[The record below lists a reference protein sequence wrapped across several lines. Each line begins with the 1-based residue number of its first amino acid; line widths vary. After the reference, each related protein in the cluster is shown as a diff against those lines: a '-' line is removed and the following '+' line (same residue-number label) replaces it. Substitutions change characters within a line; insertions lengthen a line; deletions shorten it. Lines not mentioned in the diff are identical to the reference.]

1 MLGAV
6 AMNIMLTLGSVLFV
20 GFIGTVATYPE
31 ISTWP
36 LIAVTAVVALIVGIG
51 GYPISYTTWLA
62 VDLAM
67 HTLEPDEI
75 ADAQRYLESQVHTQ

>member
-36 LIAVTAVVALIVGIG
+36 LITVTAVVALIVGIG

-67 HTLEPDEI
+67 HALEPDEI